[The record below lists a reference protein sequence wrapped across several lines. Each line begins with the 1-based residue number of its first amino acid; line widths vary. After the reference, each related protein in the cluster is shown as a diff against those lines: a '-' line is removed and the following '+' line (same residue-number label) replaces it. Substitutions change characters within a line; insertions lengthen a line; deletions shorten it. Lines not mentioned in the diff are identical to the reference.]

1 MSFFFITKKIQT
13 YTGTFD
19 FLKKLWYKSEVI
31 SDDKR

>member
-13 YTGTFD
+13 YTFD
-19 FLKKLWYKSEVI
+19 FLKKLWCKSEVI